1 MRDRD
6 TSPMSHA
13 VPRRTESNK
22 ENEMNTNTLSGNW
35 KQLKGKAREQWGK
48 LTDDQLDVINGRR
61 DQLVGKVQEAYGKS
75 REQAE
80 REVDEFCERCRCN

>member
-35 KQLKGKAREQWGK
+35 KQLKGKAQAKWGDI
-48 LTDDQLDVINGRR
+48 TDDEWDQAEGRR
-61 DQLVGKVQEAYGKS
+61 KELVGLVQKKYGKA
-75 REQAE
+75 REEAE
-80 REVDEFCERCRCN
+80 REVDDWMKDA